1 MPIIFVLPSPYVSLI
16 SVKQYYLLKSVNCK
30 PVIYKQPPNLGWAAY
45 ENKSIFSLS
54 AYFFFFF
61 ADSLVESESLS
72 SGVGTSSHSGS
83 AGSSTTPTESHPPS
97 LILAGMHVVCLENFS
112 NPDQPNG
119 LHMTQGDIIEG
130 KDTVWIVGLLLSKK
144 ILDKEWQAY

>member
-1 MPIIFVLPSPYVSLI
+1 MSLKPSLNNVQFCEYNI
-16 SVKQYYLLKSVNCK
+16 S
-30 PVIYKQPPNLGWAAY
+30 
-45 ENKSIFSLS
+45 SI
-54 AYFFFFF
+54 FF

-130 KDTVWIVGLLLSKK
+130 KDTV
-144 ILDKEWQAY
+144 